1 MLRARPFFLVL
12 VALAA
17 PLCGT
22 GPAAAQFIQPTQ
34 PQAQPQEPPCMKDFI
49 PLRDDTEKKASAVRA
64 ASKRKAT
71 PQEACGLFNALLAAQ
86 DKLTKFVEANG
97 TWCGI
102 PPPVVKQIKD
112 SQVHANAIRVKVCEI
127 AAHPPAPAG
136 PSLGDA
142 LGMGRI
148 ADPSNVKRGGG
159 TFDTL
164 TGTPL
169 GSGSR

>member
-1 MLRARPFFLVL
+1 
-12 VALAA
+12 
-17 PLCGT
+17 
-22 GPAAAQFIQPTQ
+22 
-34 PQAQPQEPPCMKDFI
+34 MKDFL
-49 PLRDDTEKKASAVRA
+49 PLRDDTEKKATAVRA

-71 PQEACGLFNALLAAQ
+71 PQEACSLFNSLISSQA
-86 DKLTKFVEANG
+86 KLTKFAEENG
-97 TWCGI
+97 TWCGL
-102 PPPVVKQIKD
+102 PPQVVKQIKD
-112 SQVHANAIRVKVCEI
+112 SYTHANAIRVKVCEI

-136 PSLGDA
+136 PTLGDA
-142 LGMGRI
+142 LGTGRI